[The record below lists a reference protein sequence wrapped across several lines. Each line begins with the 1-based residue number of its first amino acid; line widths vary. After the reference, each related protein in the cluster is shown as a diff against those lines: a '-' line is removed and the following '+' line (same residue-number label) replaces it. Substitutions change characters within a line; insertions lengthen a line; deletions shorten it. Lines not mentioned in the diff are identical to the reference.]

1 VFNHLKLEAKTG
13 YVLMIGKNINEI
25 RKRRG
30 LTLSELAER
39 ANISKSYLSNIE
51 RNLNRNPS
59 IHVMGKIALVLDVD
73 LKMLLKTEI
82 TKEEEQQLP
91 DKEWMELVYEIKES
105 GIEKQEYKTLI
116 EFIKWQNQK
125 ME

>member
-1 VFNHLKLEAKTG
+1 
-13 YVLMIGKNINEI
+13 MIGKNIYEI

-30 LTLSELAER
+30 LTLSELAGR

-59 IHVMGKIALVLDVD
+59 IQVMGKIALVLDVD
-73 LKMLLKTEI
+73 LKMLLRTG
-82 TKEEEQQLP
+82 TNEEEEKLP
-91 DKEWMELVYEIKES
+91 DKEWIELVSELKEL

-116 EFIKWQNQK
+116 EFIKWQNQN
-125 ME
+125 METKK

>member
-1 VFNHLKLEAKTG
+1 V
-13 YVLMIGKNINEI
+13 VVIGKNIYEI

-30 LTLSELAER
+30 LTLSELAGR

-59 IHVMGKIALVLDVD
+59 IQVMGKIALVLDVD
-73 LKMLLKTEI
+73 LKMLLRTG
-82 TKEEEQQLP
+82 TNEEEEKLP
-91 DKEWMELVYEIKES
+91 DKEWIELVSELKEL

-116 EFIKWQNQK
+116 EFIKWQNQN
-125 ME
+125 METKK